1 MSKRRI
7 SGAGRARR
15 MNPNHSAGVG
25 NLPVEA
31 STLNADGSKTPVQAD
46 IAFTFGEPES
56 VIDRREIFDMFEVA
70 HNNRWYEPPI
80 SLIGLGRAYR
90 MAPHHQSAILLKRN
104 LLTASFVPSR
114 WLSMAE
120 FEKWALDFL
129 VMGNGYVERV
139 DNLSGRPL
147 SLRTSPAAWT
157 RVGLQPDQ
165 FFWAP
170 RTGWISDAIEYRA
183 GSIFHMME
191 PDPMQE
197 IYGMPEYL
205 SALQSGLLNEAATIF
220 RRRYYLNGSHAGFIL
235 YLADEGMSNESVD
248 AVRKALRGTKGM
260 GNFKNLFIHSAKGK
274 PDGIKLL
281 PIAEVGSKDEFL
293 NIKSVTAEDLLAAH
307 RTPPQLL
314 GIVPKN
320 TGGFGNVNDAA
331 AVFYE
336 MEIMPIQRR
345 MLALND
351 WLGVPAV
358 AFERPAI
365 ALPVGRDTA
374 AAPARA

>member
-1 MSKRRI
+1 MTENAS
-7 SGAGRARR
+7 
-15 MNPNHSAGVG
+15 
-25 NLPVEA
+25 LPAV
-31 STLNADGSKTPVQAD
+31 ADKAPERTGSEL
-46 IAFTFGEPES
+46 AFTFGDPES
-56 VIDRREIFDMFEVA
+56 VIDRREMYDMFEVA

-120 FEKWALDFL
+120 FEKWAVDFL
-129 VMGNGYVERV
+129 VMGNGYMERV
-139 DNLSGRPL
+139 DNMAGRPL
-147 SLRTSPAAWT
+147 ALRCSPAAWT
-157 RVGLQPDQ
+157 RVGLLPDQ

-183 GSIFHMME
+183 GSVFHMKE

-235 YLADEGMSNESVD
+235 YLADEGMGD
-248 AVRKALRGTKGM
+248 ASIEAIRKALRGAKGM
-260 GNFKNLFIHSAKGK
+260 GNFKNLFIHSPKGK

-345 MLALND
+345 MLAMND

-365 ALPVGRDTA
+365 ALPVRQAGPAATGRT
-374 AAPARA
+374 

>member
-1 MSKRRI
+1 MPDQTPPEAENASAAAP
-7 SGAGRARR
+7 AG
-15 MNPNHSAGVG
+15 
-25 NLPVEA
+25 
-31 STLNADGSKTPVQAD
+31 AD
-46 IAFTFGEPES
+46 IAFTFGDPES

-80 SLIGLGRAYR
+80 SLTGLGRAYR

-104 LLTASFVPSR
+104 LLASAFVPSR
-114 WLSMAE
+114 WLSAAE
-120 FEKWALDFL
+120 FERFALDWL
-129 VMGNGYVERV
+129 VMGNAYLERV
-139 DNLSGRPL
+139 DNLAGRPL
-147 SLRTSPAAWT
+147 ALKTSPAAWT
-157 RVGLQPDQ
+157 RVGLQPGQ
-165 FFWAP
+165 FWWAP
-170 RTGWISDAIEYRA
+170 RGHWLNDALEYRA
-183 GSIFHMME
+183 GAIFHIME

-235 YLADEGMSNESVD
+235 YLADEGMGDASVE
-248 AVRKALRGTKGM
+248 AIRKALRGTKGM

-293 NIKSVTAEDLLAAH
+293 NIKAVTAEDLLAAH

-336 MEIMPIQRR
+336 MEILPIQRR
-345 MLALND
+345 MLAIND
-351 WLGVPAV
+351 WLGVEAV
-358 AFERPAI
+358 RFERPAI
-365 ALPVGRDTA
+365 ALPVGATG
-374 AAPARA
+374 ARA

>member
-1 MSKRRI
+1 MTDQS
-7 SGAGRARR
+7 
-15 MNPNHSAGVG
+15 
-25 NLPVEA
+25 LPATVERPA
-31 STLNADGSKTPVQAD
+31 PEM
-46 IAFTFGEPES
+46 AFTFGDPES

-70 HNNRWYEPPI
+70 HNGRWYEPPI
-80 SLIGLGRAYR
+80 SLTGLGRSYR

-114 WLSMAE
+114 WFSMAE
-120 FEKWALDFL
+120 FELFALDWL
-129 VMGNGYVERV
+129 VMGNAYLERA
-139 DNLSGRPL
+139 DNLTGRPL
-147 SLRTSPAAWT
+147 AVRSSKAAWT
-157 RVGLQPDQ
+157 RVGLQPGQ
-165 FFWAP
+165 FFWVP
-170 RTGWISDAIEYRA
+170 RSGWISDAVEYRP
-183 GSIFHMME
+183 GSIFHIME

-235 YLADEGMSNESVD
+235 YLSDEGIGEEG
-248 AVRKALRGTKGM
+248 AEAIRKALRQAKGM
-260 GNFKNLFIHSAKGK
+260 GNFRNLFIHSAKGK

-293 NIKSVTAEDLLAAH
+293 NIKSVTSEDLLAAH

-320 TGGFGNVNDAA
+320 TGGFGNVKDAA

-345 MLALND
+345 MLAIND
-351 WLGVPAV
+351 WLGVEAV
-358 AFERPAI
+358 KFERPAI
-365 ALPVGRDTA
+365 ALPVTNPGASAT
-374 AAPARA
+374 ARA